1 MLKETK
7 TLKVY
12 QLRNNLGQVE
22 GLPKNPRVIKDE
34 KFARLKQSIQDN
46 PEMLKIKELVVFP
59 FKDKGGHQSQQIYLV
74 IGGNMRLHA
83 LKELGITDVVCKVL
97 KEDTSIEDL
106 KKIVILD
113 NASFGSYDY
122 DSLANEWEN
131 AMLEAMGL
139 DLWNTLES
147 FEQLNYDGE
156 QDDSSEPQEKANRKI
171 ILKVTPADHARI
183 TDFLLEQGDGES
195 LEAGIISVIEL
206 VNSL

>member
-46 PEMLKIKELVVFP
+46 PDMLKIKELVVFP
-59 FKDKGGHQSQQIYLV
+59 FKEKGEHQSQQIYLV

-83 LKELGITDVVCKVL
+83 LKDLGVTDVVCKVL
-97 KEDTSIEDL
+97 KEDTSVEDL

-122 DSLANEWEN
+122 DSLANDWESD
-131 AMLEAMGL
+131 MLEAMGM
-139 DLWNTLES
+139 DLWHNLQQLEDIDS
-147 FEQLNYDGE
+147 VDN
-156 QDDSSEPQEKANRKI
+156 QDPQEKPTRKI
-171 ILKVTPADHARI
+171 VLKVTSQQHTEI
-183 TDFLLEQGDGES
+183 SDFLFSHGES
-195 LEAGIISVIEL
+195 LEDGMLAVMEL

>member
-46 PEMLKIKELVVFP
+46 PDMLKIKELVVFP
-59 FKDKGGHQSQQIYLV
+59 FKEKGEHQSQQIYLV

-83 LKELGITDVVCKVL
+83 LKDLGVTDVVCKVL
-97 KEDTSIEDL
+97 KEDTSVEDL

-122 DSLANEWEN
+122 DSLANDWESD
-131 AMLEAMGL
+131 MLEAMGM
-139 DLWNTLES
+139 DLWHNLQQLEDIDS
-147 FEQLNYDGE
+147 VDS
-156 QDDSSEPQEKANRKI
+156 QDPQEKPTRKI
-171 ILKVTPADHARI
+171 VLKVTSQQHTEI
-183 TDFLLEQGDGES
+183 SDFLFSHGES
-195 LEAGIISVIEL
+195 LEDGMLAVIEL

>member
-1 MLKETK
+1 MLKEIK

-46 PEMLKIKELVVFP
+46 PDMLKIKELVVFP
-59 FKDKGGHQSQQIYLV
+59 FKEKGEHQSQQIYLV

-83 LKELGITDVVCKVL
+83 LKDLGVTDVVCKVL
-97 KEDTSIEDL
+97 KEDTSVEDL

-122 DSLANEWEN
+122 DSLANDWESD
-131 AMLEAMGL
+131 MLEAMGM
-139 DLWNTLES
+139 DLWHNLQQLEDIDS
-147 FEQLNYDGE
+147 VDS
-156 QDDSSEPQEKANRKI
+156 QDPQEKPTRKI
-171 ILKVTPADHARI
+171 VLKVTSQQHTEI
-183 TDFLLEQGDGES
+183 SDFLFSHGES
-195 LEAGIISVIEL
+195 LEDGMLAVMEL

>member
-46 PEMLKIKELVVFP
+46 PDMLKIKELVVLP
-59 FKDKGGHQSQQIYLV
+59 FKEKGEHQSQQIYLV

-83 LKELGITDVVCKVL
+83 LKDLGVTDVVCKVL
-97 KEDTSIEDL
+97 KEDTSVEDL

-122 DSLANEWEN
+122 DSLANDWESD
-131 AMLEAMGL
+131 MLEAMGM
-139 DLWNTLES
+139 DLWHNLQQLEDIDS
-147 FEQLNYDGE
+147 VDS
-156 QDDSSEPQEKANRKI
+156 QDPQEKPTRKI
-171 ILKVTPADHARI
+171 VLKVTSQQHTEI
-183 TDFLLEQGDGES
+183 SDFLFSHGES
-195 LEAGIISVIEL
+195 LEDGMLAVMEL

>member
-46 PEMLKIKELVVFP
+46 PDMLKIKELVVFP
-59 FKDKGGHQSQQIYLV
+59 FKEKGEHQSQQIYLV

-83 LKELGITDVVCKVL
+83 LKDLGVTDVVCKVL
-97 KEDTSIEDL
+97 KEDTSVEDL

-122 DSLANEWEN
+122 DSLANDWESD
-131 AMLEAMGL
+131 MLEAMGM
-139 DLWNTLES
+139 DLWHNLQQLEDIDLVDS
-147 FEQLNYDGE
+147 
-156 QDDSSEPQEKANRKI
+156 QDPQEKPTRKI
-171 ILKVTPADHARI
+171 VLKVTSQQHTEI
-183 TDFLLEQGDGES
+183 SDFLFSHGETLEDGM
-195 LEAGIISVIEL
+195 LAVIEL

>member
-46 PEMLKIKELVVFP
+46 PDMLKIKELVVFP
-59 FKDKGGHQSQQIYLV
+59 FKEKGEHQSQQIYLV

-83 LKELGITDVVCKVL
+83 LKDLGVTDVVCKVL
-97 KEDTSIEDL
+97 KEDTSVEDL

-122 DSLANEWEN
+122 DSLANDWEN
-131 AMLEAMGL
+131 AMLEAMGM
-139 DLWNTLES
+139 DLWHTLES
-147 FEQLNYDGE
+147 FEELNYDSEKGT
-156 QDDSSEPQEKANRKI
+156 SSEPQEKSNRKI
-171 ILKVTPADHARI
+171 VLKVTPENHAKI
-183 TDFLLEQGDGES
+183 TDFLLEQGDGEN
-195 LEAGIISVIEL
+195 LESGMLAVIEL